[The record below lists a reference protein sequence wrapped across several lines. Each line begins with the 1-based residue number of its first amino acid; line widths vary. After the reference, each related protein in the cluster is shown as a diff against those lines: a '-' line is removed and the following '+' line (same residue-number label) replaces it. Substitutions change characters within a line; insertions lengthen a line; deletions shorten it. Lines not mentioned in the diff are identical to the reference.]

1 MLEILILS
9 TFVGTLGIEAVMAS
23 GWIRR
28 QQVLAK
34 ELHREE
40 DDILS
45 LYDSKENYYMPVD
58 SEPSNGIVQQVSKDP
73 RLTGWE
79 YKIVR
84 ASSDLF
90 RNPAIFQNLCEEES
104 QAGWILLE
112 KLDDRRVRF
121 KRPLGM
127 REVIQTEQLSFDPYR
142 SHYGPATSWMTWA
155 GGFVAVVA
163 LVLPA
168 YLGFALVSNTLANTR
183 SSSPASPPPLPA
195 APSLTDPENSPL
207 P

>member
-1 MLEILILS
+1 MLEILIWT
-9 TFVGTLGIEAVMAS
+9 TFVGTLGIDAVMAS
-23 GWIRR
+23 GWIHR
-28 QQVLAK
+28 QQVLEK
-34 ELHREE
+34 RRYQEE

-45 LYDSKENYYMPVD
+45 LYDSKENYYMPAE
-58 SEPSNGIVQQVSKDP
+58 SEQLNGTSQQVSKDP
-73 RLTGWE
+73 RMTGWE

-127 REVIQTEQLSFDPYR
+127 REVIQTELLSFDPYR
-142 SHYGPATSWMTWA
+142 SHYGPATSWMTWL
-155 GGFVAVVA
+155 GGFAAVTA

-168 YLGFALVSNTLANTR
+168 YLGFALVSNTLAN
-183 SSSPASPPPLPA
+183 SQGHSPASSPPVPP

-207 P
+207 Q